1 MGIIVQR
8 EFTVAPDDRLEF
20 ERLSREGVWE
30 RMRHYG
36 SQMVA
41 FGTWALGGSG
51 EFGTWALGGSGEV
64 VVTHSAYV
72 DFDHWTATRP
82 WGAFHSDR
90 EMLEETRE
98 FAAIAGGRP
107 RLVLHSRARVYR
119 LRRRAVRADTGP
131 PARG

>member
-41 FGTWALGGSG
+41 
-51 EFGTWALGGSGEV
+51 FGTWALGGSGEV